1 MVKKIVALC
10 DRISV
15 WGGYLSGLLIVLGLG
30 LILLEIVLRNL
41 LDRTLYITEE
51 YSGYLMC
58 ALTFCALAYTLKERA
73 HIRMTFLHK
82 VVQGRPRLILDLICC
97 VVGFSFCLYLAF
109 YNSILVWDS
118 VVTGSSP
125 CRFQEPTWPFPNSFL
140 LLALY

>member
-82 VVQGRPRLILDLICC
+82 VVQGAP
-97 VVGFSFCLYLAF
+97 G
-109 YNSILVWDS
+109 
-118 VVTGSSP
+118 
-125 CRFQEPTWPFPNSFL
+125 
-140 LLALY
+140 